1 MKTLKNYRYYTAI
14 ACVLCL
20 TAYFST
26 LHAQNDEQRSY
37 YQGKENKY
45 EIIDYKYGTLEIKN
59 VKNKIKRTD
68 NEYPSEY
75 VYFVDDKPYR
85 DIIDEIIFTH
95 LKPYITAEI
104 MDLENTDFDLRILL
118 DTTGKLKEIEFYV
131 GNQLNLPYSVCAEI
145 EKAMFAAI
153 KHIKAESTPRYRR
166 FFNIPDNAKM
176 TYIGIPHSAYIDDIY
191 ESATPEEYKALRFR
205 FLYKDGDRI
214 NEERWRNLLL

>member
-1 MKTLKNYRYYTAI
+1 MKTLKNDRYCIAI

-26 LHAQNDEQRSY
+26 LHAQNDEQISY

-59 VKNKIKRTD
+59 VKNRIKRTD
-68 NEYPSEY
+68 NEYPTERF
-75 VYFVDDKPYR
+75 YFVDDKGYR
-85 DIIDEIIFTH
+85 DIVDEIIFTH

-104 MDLENTDFDLRILL
+104 MDLENTDFELRILL

-131 GNQLNLPYSVCAEI
+131 GNQLNLPYSVCEEI

-153 KHIKAESTPRYRR
+153 KYIKAESTPRYRR
-166 FFNIPDNAKM
+166 YFETPDNAKM
-176 TYIGIPHSAYIDDIY
+176 TYIGFPHFVNIWQIY
-191 ESATPEEYKALRFR
+191 SSNTPEEYKALRFR
-205 FLYKDGDRI
+205 SLYKEGDRI
-214 NEERWRNLLL
+214 NEERWRRLLR

>member
-1 MKTLKNYRYYTAI
+1 MKALKKHRYYIAI
-14 ACVLCL
+14 AYVLCL

-26 LHAQNDEQRSY
+26 LYAQNDEQRSY

-75 VYFVDDKPYR
+75 VYKVDDRQYR
-85 DIIDEIIFTH
+85 DIIDEILFTY

-104 MDLENTDFDLRILL
+104 VDLENIGFDLRILL

-131 GNQLNLPYSVCAEI
+131 GNQLNLPYSVCEEI
-145 EKAMFAAI
+145 ERAIFTAI

-166 FFNIPDNAKM
+166 YFGVFDNPKM
-176 TYIGIPHSAYIDDIY
+176 SYIGFPHFTDIEAIY
-191 ESATPEEYKALRFR
+191 ESATIEEYKAFMYR
-205 FLYKDGDRI
+205 FLYKHGDKLMK
-214 NEERWRNLLL
+214 ERGL